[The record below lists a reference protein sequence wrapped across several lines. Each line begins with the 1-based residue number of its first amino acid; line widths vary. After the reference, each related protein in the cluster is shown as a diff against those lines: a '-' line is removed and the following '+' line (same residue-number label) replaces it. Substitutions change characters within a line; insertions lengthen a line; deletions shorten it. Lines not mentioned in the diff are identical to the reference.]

1 MHDEKYMQLALQYAS
16 FGKGRTS
23 PNPLVGAVIVKDG
36 RIVGT
41 GWHRKAGTPH
51 AEIHAL
57 NMAGDLAKGATIY
70 VTLEPCAHEGR
81 TGPCA
86 EALVKAGIA
95 RAVVAAIDPNPEVSG
110 KGIDILKKAGIDIT
124 VGVCENEAK
133 RLMEVFLKWTAT
145 GRPFTVWKTAMS
157 LDGKIATSGGES
169 QWITGD
175 EARAFGHGLR
185 DEYDAVMTGIG
196 TVLADDPSLTTRLNE
211 GVQKP
216 LAEGRWVAAALA
228 DKNITPTGHSP
239 VRIVVDSLARTPLD
253 SKVVTDGKAATIVA
267 VSPKAPAQRI
277 AALRQAGVE
286 VLMVP
291 QDSRNS
297 KNPKASEVSGSAES
311 PESPEVSGAAE
322 ISEETAGRV
331 NLTRLME
338 MLGDKSRGITSV
350 LVEGGGTLAFSLL
363 KAGLIDKVHA
373 FVSPM
378 LLGGQEAKGALGGT
392 GFSYL
397 AEAPRLKDVT
407 TEFLGRDIHITGYI
421 SR

>member
-16 FGKGRTS
+16 FAKGRTS

-57 NMAGDLAKGATIY
+57 NMAGELAKGATIY

-95 RAVVAAIDPNPEVSG
+95 RAVIATIDPNPQVSG
-110 KGIDILKKAGIDIT
+110 KGVDILKQAGIDVT
-124 VGVCENEAK
+124 VGVCEKEAK
-133 RLMEVFLKWTAT
+133 QLMEVFLKWIAT

-157 LDGKIATSGGES
+157 LDGKIAAAGGES

-185 DEYDAVMTGIG
+185 DEYDAIMAGIG

-211 GVQKP
+211 GAQKP
-216 LAEGRWVAAALA
+216 LAEGRWVAASLA
-228 DKNITPTGHSP
+228 DKNITPVGHSP
-239 VRIVVDSLARTPLD
+239 VRIIVDSLARTPLD
-253 SKVVTDGKAATIVA
+253 SEVVTDGKAATIIA

-291 QDSRNS
+291 PGQKNSENS
-297 KNPKASEVSGSAES
+297 KAPETAGSAEP
-311 PESPEVSGAAE
+311 PEAPEASETSEDTGAK
-322 ISEETAGRV
+322 V

-363 KAGLIDKVHA
+363 EAGLVDKVHA
-373 FVSPM
+373 FVAPM
-378 LLGGQEAKGALGGT
+378 LLGGQTAKGALGGA
-392 GFSYL
+392 GFSHL

-407 TEFLGRDIHITGYI
+407 TELLGSDIHITGYI
-421 SR
+421 

>member
-36 RIVGT
+36 RIAGV

-70 VTLEPCAHEGR
+70 VTLEPCAHKGR
-81 TGPCA
+81 TGSCA

-95 RAVVAAIDPNPEVSG
+95 RVVVAAVDPNPEVSG
-110 KGIDILKKAGIDIT
+110 KGIDILKKAGINVT
-124 VGVCENEAK
+124 VGVCEDEAK
-133 RLMEVFLKWTAT
+133 RLMEVFLKWIAT
-145 GRPFTVWKTAMS
+145 GRPFTVWKVAMS
-157 LDGKIATSGGES
+157 LDGKIAASGGES

-185 DEYDAVMTGIG
+185 DEYDAIMTGIG
-196 TVLADDPSLTTRLNE
+196 TVLADDPSLTARLNE
-211 GVQKP
+211 GVKKP
-216 LAEGRWVAAALA
+216 LEEGRLVVAALA
-228 DKNITPTGHSP
+228 DKNITPAGHSP
-239 VRIVVDSLARTPLD
+239 VRIIIDSLARTPLD
-253 SKVVTDGKAATIVA
+253 SKVVTDKKAATIIA
-267 VSPKAPAQRI
+267 VSPQAPAQRI

-291 QDSRNS
+291 QDSGNS
-297 KNPKASEVSGSAES
+297 NNPKALEISGSAEPAGS
-311 PESPEVSGAAE
+311 QKVSEAAG
-322 ISEETAGRV
+322 IAEETAGQV

-338 MLGDKSRGITSV
+338 MLGDKSREITSV

-363 KAGLIDKVHA
+363 KAGLVDKVHA
-373 FVSPM
+373 FASPM

-392 GFSYL
+392 GFSHL
-397 AEAPRLKDVT
+397 AEAPRLENVT

-421 SR
+421 LR

>member
-110 KGIDILKKAGIDIT
+110 KGIDILKKAGIDVT
-124 VGVCENEAK
+124 VGVCEGEAK
-133 RLMEVFLKWTAT
+133 RLMEVFLKWIAT
-145 GRPFTVWKTAMS
+145 GRPFTVWKAAMS

-185 DEYDAVMTGIG
+185 DEYDAIMIGIG
-196 TVLADDPSLTTRLNE
+196 TVLADDPSLTTRMNE

-228 DKNITPTGHSP
+228 DKNITPAGHSP
-239 VRIVVDSLARTPLD
+239 VRIIVDSLARTPLD
-253 SKVVTDGKAATIVA
+253 SKVVTDGKAATIIA
-267 VSPKAPAQRI
+267 VSPKAPSQRI

-291 QDSRNS
+291 QDSQNS
-297 KNPKASEVSGSAES
+297 KNPKASKASGFAES
-311 PESPEVSGAAE
+311 PESLEASESAE
-322 ISEETAGRV
+322 ISEETAGKV

-363 KAGLIDKVHA
+363 KAGLVDKVHA
-373 FVSPM
+373 FVSPL
-378 LLGGQEAKGALGGT
+378 LLGGQEAKGALGGA
-392 GFSYL
+392 GFSHL